1 MPKCRKFRMSIP
13 FITLGLLLPLT
24 ACTTYTWPDGSQE
37 TVLGVV
43 PEDDNQRYEERQAE
57 GVRYRLPRKPCPQLL
72 HCNISFPIL

>member
-1 MPKCRKFRMSIP
+1 MPKCRKFHVFIP

-43 PEDDNQRYEERQAE
+43 PENENQRYEEQRAE
-57 GVRYRLPRKPCPQLL
+57 GVRYRLPGDIPE
-72 HCNISFPIL
+72 